1 MAVYEQEERARS
13 ALETFLQDVEHK
25 LNEHLIS
32 YFTHEVVSGKMQWE
46 VFSSFMLGLLIDPA
60 DTPDINNKL
69 IQVFDVMH
77 QGDGTRSITASCAS
91 SVSSLTSGASRGAVR
106 RHVVDTHGV
115 VGNQESCLQGQVPV
129 VADDG
134 MQGNRVPQEPEHDG
148 ETHHSSTLEGE
159 LISQTSLDYS
169 GTTQF

>member
-46 VFSSFMLGLLIDPA
+46 VFSSFMLGPLIDP

-69 IQVFDVMH
+69 IQVFDGMR
-77 QGDGTRSITASCAS
+77 QGDGARSITASCTS

-129 VADDG
+129 VDDGG
-134 MQGNRVPQEPEHDG
+134 MQGNRQVQEPEHDG
-148 ETHHSSTLEGE
+148 ETHHSSNLDGE

-169 GTTQF
+169 GTIQF